1 MGDIQTQDTEDSPT
15 VLDEN
20 PSVTDLGERAYDM
33 LAEIKDSA
41 DPRSSEILANICK
54 AFYVEPDQPDVEKEI
69 TNNDNTG
76 ESDGVIRPTEPHCWY
91 RVVNDTCDENDTQLF
106 PGIFMEI
113 SGDFREAFDNNGL
126 SLYISF
132 ADDPSTSYK
141 AISASTMEKLMET
154 VVLDAQAER
163 IENHLQ
169 NNTQEEEDNNPAE

>member
-1 MGDIQTQDTEDSPT
+1 MWLTSNPIGVRKGLIIYRQRTIRGLSPELSCQHYWY
-15 VLDEN
+15 V
-20 PSVTDLGERAYDM
+20 
-33 LAEIKDSA
+33 
-41 DPRSSEILANICK
+41 ILFCK

>member
-1 MGDIQTQDTEDSPT
+1 
-15 VLDEN
+15 
-20 PSVTDLGERAYDM
+20 
-33 LAEIKDSA
+33 
-41 DPRSSEILANICK
+41 
-54 AFYVEPDQPDVEKEI
+54 
-69 TNNDNTG
+69 
-76 ESDGVIRPTEPHCWY
+76 
-91 RVVNDTCDENDTQLF
+91 
-106 PGIFMEI
+106 MEI